1 MKYNRTELGKNIGFS
16 AIIDE
21 KFKTGTISIRF
32 ITPLS
37 ADSAAAN
44 SLGMGTLTSSNSV
57 YKTFAALNEKLS
69 ALYGAGLSTATQ
81 KRGDVQILG
90 VGASWICNKY
100 ALDEEDIEGEMLEI
114 VRDCIFAPNVKNGEF
129 DEESFNI
136 TRKDLLDHIDAEL
149 NNKRGYAISRAAE
162 TAFKGEPAENSCYG
176 TKETAQAVT
185 SAQAFEAYEKL
196 LRTAQVEI
204 FYVSPQEN
212 PQAAEIFRESFAKIK
227 RESSPIV
234 FRTKSPINSEVVTA
248 QDEFDVRQCKMVLT
262 FKSDSDDTFAIKMM
276 STIFGETPVSKL
288 FMNVR
293 EKMSLCYYCACR
305 PYASKGALM
314 VDIGAERDNLEK
326 AKAEILH
333 QLDEIKQGNITD
345 TELESAVASI
355 ENSLCQVG
363 DTPSSYT
370 GWYFERFCSGK
381 IRTPQEQLLD
391 YKNVTKA
398 RIVEAA
404 NSMKL
409 DSIYLMLNKEEVQ

>member
-1 MKYNRTELGKNIGFS
+1 MKYNRTELGGNIGFS
-16 AIIDE
+16 TIIDE
-21 KFKTGTISIRF
+21 KFKTSTISIRF
-32 ITPLS
+32 ITPLN
-37 ADSAAAN
+37 AETAAAN

-57 YKTFAALNEKLS
+57 YKTYAALSEKLS

-100 ALDEEDIEGEMLEI
+100 ALDDEDVEGEMLGI
-114 VRDCIFAPNVKNGEF
+114 VRDCIFAPNAKNGEF
-129 DEESFNI
+129 DEESYNI
-136 TRKDLLDHIDAEL
+136 TKKDLLDHIDSEL
-149 NNKRGYAISRAAE
+149 NNKRGFAISRAAE

-176 TKETAQAVT
+176 TKESAQAVT
-185 SAQAFEAYEKL
+185 SAMAFEAYENL
-196 LRTAQVEI
+196 LKTAQVEI
-204 FYVSPQEN
+204 FFVSPQEN
-212 PQAAEIFRESFAKIK
+212 PKAIEIFTESFAKIK
-227 RESSPIV
+227 RDSKSVI
-234 FRTKSPINSEVVTA
+234 FRTKSPLSSEVVTA

-262 FKSDSDDTFAIKMM
+262 FKSDSDDIFAIKLL

-305 PYASKGALM
+305 PIASKGALM

-333 QLDEIKQGNITD
+333 QLDEIKQGNISD
-345 TELESAVASI
+345 NELESAIASL
-355 ENSLCQVG
+355 ENGLCQVG

-370 GWYFERFCSGK
+370 GWYFERFCNGE